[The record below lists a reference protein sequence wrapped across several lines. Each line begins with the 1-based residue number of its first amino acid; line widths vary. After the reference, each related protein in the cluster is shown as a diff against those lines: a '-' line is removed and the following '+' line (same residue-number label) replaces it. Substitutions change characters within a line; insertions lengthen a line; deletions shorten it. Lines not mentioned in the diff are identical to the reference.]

1 MSSAAL
7 PIDAVRSAFDDAL
20 ASRGRVVVAA
30 PTGSGKSTRLPL
42 WCEEATDGTVLVVEP
57 RRVACRSLAS
67 YLASQRGEQ
76 VGQSVG
82 SWVRFDRKVGAETRL
97 VFATPGI
104 ALRLLTSGDDWPF
117 STVVLDEFH
126 ERGWETDLLC
136 ALLAVRE
143 DPLILTSATLDADA
157 VAARLDAAV
166 VRSEGRTFPLT
177 FSYVDAPVEPSTRDL
192 DERVAAAICAHRPQD
207 GTGDVLVFLPGKGE
221 IRAVR
226 DRLGRTAFP
235 IHEVHGGVP
244 PGELAAVL
252 SGPSGGRVFL
262 ATNVAETSLTVPGV
276 TVVIDSGLVRR
287 RMHRGGRSVLA
298 LDVCSKASMDQRAGR
313 AGRVQ
318 EGHVVRLWSQ
328 RYRAAEALPP
338 EIGRIPLDDVVLNV
352 AAAGHPAARAEAL
365 RWVEPPPAF
374 AWDDATERLGA
385 LGALDDDGTITER
398 GRVWA
403 ALPAGADEARLLAG
417 APDGLRASL
426 ADLVALLEQ
435 RRSLLLPVGSLD
447 ASRADGVR
455 RARRAAFGDITDEV
469 RAELVALRSGD
480 PRALHLDVA
489 VRRDAL
495 RTADQLRRAVGATSG
510 VTDVPNHSALLAHVL
525 SRWPE
530 SAFVARTRA
539 LKRRTEGERV
549 DREPWANGTD
559 EVQLRHWRPDWHEGA
574 WKPPVAGAVLD
585 VEWLGAGGTGVR
597 GVGGYL
603 IPCTTEEL
611 LVHGA
616 GTATASRVRWANKR
630 RERVIVDVDVELGG
644 VVLGEREEQPRGAAL
659 RDALA
664 HLFLEGRWFRGD
676 ATARL
681 LDALHCWKLVAD
693 GALKIVS
700 RDPDAATCEPPPEA
714 SAWLVAQLETLGL
727 QSNDD
732 IPLVEADDLMPDVE
746 AETGAPSWDLERVRD
761 EFPRVWEH
769 LGAEYGCQYNVAA
782 GRVLMT
788 PANKAA
794 GAPPDGKL
802 VPAFRG
808 FRVFYE
814 KASRRVPVR

>member
-30 PTGSGKSTRLPL
+30 PTGSGKSTRLPF

-143 DPLILTSATLDADA
+143 EPLVLTSATLDADA

-352 AAAGHPAARAEAL
+352 AAAGHPAMHADAL

-385 LGALDDDGTITER
+385 LGALDDEGHITSR
-398 GRVWA
+398 GRAWA
-403 ALPAGADEARLLAG
+403 ALPAGADEARLLAN
-417 APDGLRASL
+417 APEELRAPL

-435 RRSLLLPVGSLD
+435 RRRLLLPVGSLD
-447 ASRADGVR
+447 AARADAVR
-455 RARRAAFGDITDEV
+455 RARRAAFGGIDDQV
-469 RAELVALRSGD
+469 RAELAALRSD
-480 PRALHLDVA
+480 DSDALYLDRAVL
-489 VRRDAL
+489 RDAR
-495 RTADQLRRAVGATSG
+495 RTADQLRRAVGASSG
-510 VTDVPNHSALLAHVL
+510 RCDVPDRSSLLTHIVR
-525 SRWPE
+525 RWPD
-530 SAFVARTRA
+530 SAYVARTRA
-539 LKRRTEGERV
+539 LSRRSSGERV
-549 DREPWANGTD
+549 EREPWANGSD
-559 EVQLRHWRPDWHEGA
+559 EIMLTHWRPDWLEA
-574 WKPPVAGAVLD
+574 SWKPPVAGAVLN
-585 VEWLGAGGTGVR
+585 VAWLGAGGTGVR

-603 IPCTTEEL
+603 VPASTSEL
-611 LVHGA
+611 LAMGA
-616 GTATASRVRWANKR
+616 GTATASRVRWRSRKR
-630 RERVIVDVDVELGG
+630 TRVVVDVDVELGG
-644 VVLGEREEQPRGAAL
+644 VVLGEREQEPRGHEL
-659 RDALA
+659 REALA
-664 HLFLEGRWFRGD
+664 WLFLEDRWFRGGHD
-676 ATARL
+676 AL
-681 LDALHCWKLVAD
+681 LDALHLWHAVAD
-693 GALKIVS
+693 GALRIVS
-700 RDPDAATCEPPPEA
+700 RDPDAPTCEPPPEPQ
-714 SAWLVAQLETLGL
+714 AWLVEQLQTLGL
-727 QSNDD
+727 RTNDD
-732 IPLVEADDLMPDVE
+732 IPLVELDDLLPDVPSL
-746 AETGAPSWDLERVRD
+746 TGAPSWDLERLAD

-769 LGAEYGCQYNVAA
+769 LGAAYACRYTFGT
-782 GRVLMT
+782 GRVIMT
-788 PANKAA
+788 PHNKAA
-794 GAPPDGKL
+794 SKPPNGKL